1 MTTLN
6 NYKNLTQLQ
15 KTAILGELAVILSFA
30 KTNADLK
37 LRIYQILKN
46 LDDSFKLIVL
56 EAIKDTVSLS
66 EEEVMQLY
74 YLTLDKAT
82 PVFLWVDKVIN
93 DIDIYINASEFIYS
107 SSKLALDKKEIRK
120 NIIKSAFV
128 MFIRKALFISPF
140 AVSQLVNKIL
150 EDSNLDFLHPI
161 CIYLQEGCVDMMNYK
176 YSEDRSLEDV
186 SEDILS
192 LNLDVQRIMS
202 FGMETHSLEQSEK
215 IKTPKENESL
225 IHNMLN
231 NLKAMDDFY
240 DDEDENEEN
249 NDNFNNGKNGIIIS
263 KSIIIDKE
271 TAKEISGDK
280 PFSEFM
286 EELLNGAIKLED
298 GFSKK
303 KFCYTVQKVFKNT
316 NETIDI
322 KDCKSEEEAIKYIQN
337 IKEKYPELG
346 KEKAFEFIIHKKE
359 I

>member
-1 MTTLN
+1 MTTLSYN
-6 NYKNLTQLQ
+6 NLTQLQ

-37 LRIYQILKN
+37 LRIYQILKG
-46 LDDSFKLIVL
+46 LDESFKLIVL

-93 DIDIYINASEFIYS
+93 DIDIYTNAAEFTYS
-107 SSKLALDKKEIRK
+107 SPKLALDKKEIRK
-120 NIIKSAFV
+120 NIMKSAFV

-150 EDSNLDFLHPI
+150 EDNNLDFLHPI

-225 IHNMLN
+225 IHSMLN

-249 NDNFNNGKNGIIIS
+249 DSYDNKNNIIIS

-271 TAKEISGDK
+271 TAKEISGDRA
-280 PFSEFM
+280 FSEFM
-286 EELLNGAIKLED
+286 EELLNGTLVLEG
-298 GFSKK
+298 GFQKK

-346 KEKAFEFIIHKKE
+346 EEKTFEFIIHKKE